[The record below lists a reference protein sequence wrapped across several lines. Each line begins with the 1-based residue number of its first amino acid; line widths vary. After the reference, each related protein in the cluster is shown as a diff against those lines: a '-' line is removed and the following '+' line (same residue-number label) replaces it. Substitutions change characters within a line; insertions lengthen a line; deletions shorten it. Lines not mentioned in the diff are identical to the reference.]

1 MGIML
6 ESNILENEI
15 IVLEQRTE
23 ELIQTYSNLLV
34 DYNNLKHDFISLSR
48 EQEMQKA
55 KLCAAKTKIE
65 NLISKLKEIEAIN
78 E

>member
-15 IVLEQRTE
+15 VVLEKHTE
-23 ELIQTYSNLLV
+23 ELIQTYSNLLC

-48 EQEMQKA
+48 EQEIQKA
-55 KLCAAKTKIE
+55 KLYAAKNKIE
-65 NLISKLKEIEAIN
+65 KLISKLNKIEAVH